1 MKPVNSTF
9 IQSMVAIMAI
19 FMSVQL
25 TYSQSCITC
34 DNNNIKAGFG
44 NAVNSAY
51 SNQSILGNGNTTGR
65 NNAVAIG
72 TASQANWSHSY
83 VFGSSSVTNGM
94 HAYAIGSNAVAQSTS
109 SFAIGNYAKS
119 MFGNAH
125 SIGNF
130 TTSNQVGAYV
140 FGLGISDVYP
150 LINTTTNSLVVGFKS
165 QYPTLFVSET
175 ASGDQSGRVGIG
187 NVTDPQAKLHIRADD
202 GEDASLRLEPTGST
216 KNAVVYFTNS
226 GHAVK
231 AKTGGHLTF
240 STQSTKGFVFEAG
253 NVGIGVATP
262 VEKLDIAG
270 NIKQSAGSSL
280 TTTTVKAADANGL
293 KLYNSS
299 GSGMFVAAN
308 GSVGIG
314 TTNTLDYMLA
324 VAGKVV
330 ATEVFVKHIDNW
342 YDHVFSESY
351 DLMSIH
357 ALEQYVKEN
366 KHLPDMPTEN
376 DVTSD
381 GIQIGSIAGLL
392 LKKIE
397 ELTLYTIEQQNLIE
411 EQQKVLERVLETLEK
426 DKSKQ

>member
-1 MKPVNSTF
+1 
-9 IQSMVAIMAI
+9 
-19 FMSVQL
+19 
-25 TYSQSCITC
+25 
-34 DNNNIKAGFG
+34 
-44 NAVNSAY
+44 
-51 SNQSILGNGNTTGR
+51 
-65 NNAVAIG
+65 
-72 TASQANWSHSY
+72 
-83 VFGSSSVTNGM
+83 
-94 HAYAIGSNAVAQSTS
+94 
-109 SFAIGNYAKS
+109 
-119 MFGNAH
+119 
-125 SIGNF
+125 
-130 TTSNQVGAYV
+130 
-140 FGLGISDVYP
+140 
-150 LINTTTNSLVVGFKS
+150 
-165 QYPTLFVSET
+165 
-175 ASGDQSGRVGIG
+175 
-187 NVTDPQAKLHIRADD
+187 
-202 GEDASLRLEPTGST
+202 
-216 KNAVVYFTNS
+216 
-226 GHAVK
+226 VK

-253 NVGIGVATP
+253 NVGIGVSTP
-262 VEKLDIAG
+262 AEKLDIAG

-293 KLYNSS
+293 KLFNSS